1 MIFGNWYDLSGPTYE
16 EVTIMR
22 YKLILFISICR
33 RNCVAQTLTGIV
45 RYSRVII
52 ICSGSPTYLRLLLNS
67 FTFIFFVL
75 YDKICDQF
83 VFESFLLA
91 WYSFCNSP
99 RCKYTSSHMKIL
111 FAYNLQIDPTIN
123 DYLQTRLKFQHRWST
138 RAAFKGLKHILWKIN
153 KCQSIFES

>member
-33 RNCVAQTLTGIV
+33 GNCIAQTLTGIV

-52 ICSGSPTYLRLLLNS
+52 ICSGSPTYLRLLLNI

-75 YDKICDQF
+75 YGTFGNFTCRYNVHIDKICNQF

-99 RCKYTSSHMKIL
+99 RCKYTLSHIKIL

-123 DYLQTRLKFQHRWST
+123 DYHASNSIKIST
-138 RAAFKGLKHILWKIN
+138 SLIN
-153 KCQSIFES
+153 ESRV